1 MIVDTGVLV
10 AAADRGDAHHER
22 CAALLADAMDDL
34 IVPVLAVAEVAH
46 FLGRRLGSAQEL
58 AFVGAVLEGDLDVE
72 PVEVEDWPR
81 ITELVRDYADLGL
94 GTTDAS
100 LVAAAER
107 LGETVVASLDHRH
120 LATVRPRH
128 CAALTLLP

>member
-1 MIVDTGVLV
+1 VIVDTGVLV
-10 AAADRGDAHHER
+10 AAADRGDRHHER
-22 CAALLADAMDDL
+22 CAELLGEAVDDL

-46 FLGRRLGSAQEL
+46 FLGRRMGAEQEL
-58 AFVGAVLEGDLDVE
+58 AFLAAIEVGDLLVE
-72 PVEVEDWPR
+72 PVEPEDWPR
-81 ITELVRDYADLGL
+81 IAELVGRYADVGL

-120 LATVRPRH
+120 LATVRPGH
-128 CAALTLLP
+128 CGSLTLLP